1 MSFKKP
7 RAIEIDGVYTSNRE
21 KIYISG
27 CGGMLG
33 EAFYDVFREDY
44 DVKCTDI
51 DVNDD
56 WLSYCDIR
64 DFPQYES
71 DVVEF
76 APDYLFHLGAYTDL
90 EYCELNPDETYLTNT
105 TSVEFAVTIA
115 NALEIPLLFIS
126 TAGIFDGKK
135 EVYDDWDVP
144 NPLCHYAR
152 SKYAAERYIRDNCEQ
167 YLICRAGWM
176 MGGGPE
182 KDKKFINKVIRQ
194 TRNGASELFI
204 VNDKA
209 GTPTYTYDF
218 AETVKHLVKNR
229 FHGLYNLV
237 CEGGTTRLEVAREVL
252 KVLRKQ
258 DQIRITEVSSEYFE
272 KEYFAPRPPSER
284 LMNRKHR
291 LRGADKMRNWKV
303 ALQEYLH
310 DRYKDDFD

>member
-1 MSFKKP
+1 
-7 RAIEIDGVYTSNRE
+7 
-21 KIYISG
+21 
-27 CGGMLG
+27 
-33 EAFYDVFREDY
+33 
-44 DVKCTDI
+44 
-51 DVNDD
+51 
-56 WLSYCDIR
+56 
-64 DFPQYES
+64 
-71 DVVEF
+71 
-76 APDYLFHLGAYTDL
+76 
-90 EYCELNPDETYLTNT
+90 
-105 TSVEFAVTIA
+105 
-115 NALEIPLLFIS
+115 
-126 TAGIFDGKK
+126 
-135 EVYDDWDVP
+135 
-144 NPLCHYAR
+144 
-152 SKYAAERYIRDNCEQ
+152 
-167 YLICRAGWM
+167 

-258 DQIRITEVSSEYFE
+258 DQIRITEVSSDYFE
-272 KEYFAPRPPSER
+272 KEYFAPRPASER
-284 LMNRKHR
+284 LMNRKLR